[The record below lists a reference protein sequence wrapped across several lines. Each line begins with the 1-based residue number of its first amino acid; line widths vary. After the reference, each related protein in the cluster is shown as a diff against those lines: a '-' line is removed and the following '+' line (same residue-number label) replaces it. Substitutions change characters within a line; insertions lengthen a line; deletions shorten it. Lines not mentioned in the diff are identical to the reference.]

1 MDRQRKIRLE
11 MHLWL
16 ILGTALIFNSV
27 MADETVNQGDS
38 TNPTVTQ
45 SVTVTQS
52 PEKSS
57 EHQTSDVSGKPATGT
72 PTVDKLSI
80 QFPKLQRALISV
92 TIINFIIIIFGLLM
106 YLIKRRMQ
114 QFSPASIARLNQEA

>member
-1 MDRQRKIRLE
+1 

-80 QFPKLQRALISV
+80 QFPKLQRALIIV

>member
-1 MDRQRKIRLE
+1 

-27 MADETVNQGDS
+27 MANETVNQRDS
-38 TNPTVTQ
+38 ANPTATQ

-52 PEKSS
+52 PEQTS
-57 EHQTSDVSGKPATGT
+57 EHQTLNVTDKPATGT
-72 PTVDKLSI
+72 PTVDKLSV
-80 QFPKLQRALISV
+80 QFPKLQRALIIA